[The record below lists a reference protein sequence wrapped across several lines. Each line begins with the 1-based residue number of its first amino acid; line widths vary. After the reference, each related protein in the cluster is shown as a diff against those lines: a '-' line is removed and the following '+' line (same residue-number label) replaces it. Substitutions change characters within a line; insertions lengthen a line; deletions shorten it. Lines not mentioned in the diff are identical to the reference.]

1 MPAVA
6 QSGPV
11 GSDAALVPGVAE
23 TLAPPVETPEVVA
36 PPKRHRFRPHIRP
49 VHIHV
54 RVRTFDSLRYRNFR
68 LLWGSTTA
76 SSGANWLQQVVLGWL
91 TYQLTQSAFW
101 TSMVLGLEA
110 LPILLAGPVGGL
122 LVDRWN
128 RKKLLSLVYAYQA
141 ILSLGLSI
149 LVIFGEPDVWHIFL
163 FVLLLGM
170 SWVITDPARM
180 SLIANIIPRANLLNA
195 FSLNAMAFSVTRLTI
210 PALGG
215 VLLALVGAGPS
226 ILFMVGL
233 QLAAFT
239 MVLGLRLEPSVR
251 PKLRLTAA
259 FSELLEGARYVK
271 NNRTLLGLFLLGFI
285 PSVLVTPFVH
295 GLMPVFAAEVFDVG
309 PRGLGLLLS
318 AIGAGATIGT
328 VVLASLGEVKRKG
341 RTIITAVAVMG
352 LAMAVFTQLPT
363 YWVALLALLVLSAGM
378 SVFFATTSASVQGIL
393 TDDLRGRVSGLFMV
407 TWGVLPA
414 GSMLAGVLADSL
426 GAPSAA
432 LIAAGITGVVLT
444 ALVLRFRPLWSFD

>member
-1 MPAVA
+1 
-6 QSGPV
+6 
-11 GSDAALVPGVAE
+11 
-23 TLAPPVETPEVVA
+23 
-36 PPKRHRFRPHIRP
+36 
-49 VHIHV
+49 
-54 RVRTFDSLRYRNFR
+54 
-68 LLWGSTTA
+68 
-76 SSGANWLQQVVLGWL
+76 
-91 TYQLTQSAFW
+91 
-101 TSMVLGLEA
+101 MVLGLEA

-122 LVDRWN
+122 LVDR
-128 RKKLLSLVYAYQA
+128 
-141 ILSLGLSI
+141 
-149 LVIFGEPDVWHIFL
+149 VI
-163 FVLLLGM
+163 LLGM

-233 QLAAFT
+233 QVAAFT
-239 MVLGLRLEPSVR
+239 MVLGLRLEHSVR

-309 PRGLGLLLS
+309 PKGLGLLLS

-444 ALVLRFRPLWSFD
+444 ALVLRFRPLWSFE